1 MFAIIVDVLSIIIM
15 IIFGGK
21 NVVEL
26 SIGINKIT
34 NIIEGV
40 NIALILFAIFD
51 GFTLVGLTNKHSYQ
65 PFNP

>member
-1 MFAIIVDVLSIIIM
+1 MVIL
-15 IIFGGK
+15 GGK

-26 SIGINKIT
+26 SIGINRIT

-51 GFTLVGLTNKHSYQ
+51 GFTLAGLTNKH
-65 PFNP
+65 